1 MKQEIF
7 KGLTKKGERWN
18 KLLLTAKETHIL
30 NLSLVNLNAKLSVLV
45 TGVNF
50 MI

>member
-7 KGLTKKGERWN
+7 KGLTKKGERWY

-30 NLSLVNLNAKLSVLV
+30 KPFFSELEC
-45 TGVNF
+45 
-50 MI
+50 